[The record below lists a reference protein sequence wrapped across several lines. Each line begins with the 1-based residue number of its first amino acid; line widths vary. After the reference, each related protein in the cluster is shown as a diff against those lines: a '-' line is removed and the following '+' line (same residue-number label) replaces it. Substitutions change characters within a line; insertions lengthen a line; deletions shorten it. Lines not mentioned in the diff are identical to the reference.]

1 MKLKMCSVAIALSA
15 LFAQPFNRAYPIG
28 VSRTNRRIATL
39 MVHTSPLDQAG
50 TGDAGGMNI
59 YVCEAAQNM
68 AAMGVEVDIFTR
80 RTNTEVADIVEVS
93 PGVRVIQLNVGP
105 ISGVTKEQLPTF
117 IPALAE
123 EFKKALVATHYD
135 VIHSHYWISGKVAMP
150 VAKELN
156 IPLVHTMHTMARVKN
171 LNLAEGEMPEPMIR
185 VQGETQVVAAADSL
199 IANTDAEAAS
209 LVSLYEACPDNVS
222 VVSPG
227 VNLKVFTA
235 GAGKAAARE
244 FVGLPRDA
252 HIITFVGRIQP
263 HKGPEVLIRA
273 VAEMVQHSPH
283 LRAKLVTN
291 IIGGASGANQS
302 EVERL
307 KELTSW
313 LGIDDVVRFAPPVA
327 RQDLPQWYRAADLI
341 CVPSYSESFG
351 LVALEAQACGT
362 PVVATAVGGLR
373 TAVADGISGVLVDG
387 HDPRAWSSVLARLI
401 QEPQRR
407 VLLSMGAVEHASHFG
422 WDATSRGTLDIYD
435 RVLSAR
441 SDAQKN
447 IG

>member
-1 MKLKMCSVAIALSA
+1 
-15 LFAQPFNRAYPIG
+15 
-28 VSRTNRRIATL
+28 

-59 YVCEAAQNM
+59 YVCESAQKM
-68 AAMGVEVDIFTR
+68 SEHGVAVDIFTR
-80 RTNTEVADIVEVS
+80 RTNSEVADVVQVS
-93 PGVRVIQLNVGP
+93 PGVRVIHLNVGP
-105 ISGVTKEQLPTF
+105 VEGVTKEQLPSL
-117 IPALAE
+117 IPALSE
-123 EFKKALVATHYD
+123 EFKKALSGKDKYD

-150 VAKELN
+150 VAQELG

-171 LNLAEGEMPEPMIR
+171 LALAEGERPEPMIR
-185 VQGETQVVAAADSL
+185 VQGESQVVAAADAL

-227 VNLKVFTA
+227 VNLSTFTPVSSK
-235 GAGKAAARE
+235 KAVRE
-244 FVGLPRDA
+244 KIGLPTDA
-252 HIITFVGRIQP
+252 HIVTFVGRIQP

-273 VAEMVQHSPH
+273 IAEMITHSPH
-283 LRAKLVTN
+283 LRPKLVVN
-291 IIGGASGANQS
+291 IVGGNSGANT

-307 KELTSW
+307 QELSSW
-313 LGIDDVVRFAPPVA
+313 LGIGDVIRFAPPVSRTELA
-327 RQDLPQWYRAADLI
+327 DWYRASDLV

-362 PVVATAVGGLR
+362 PVVASAVGGLR

-387 HDPRAWSSVLARLI
+387 HDPRAWSSVLARLL

-407 VLLSMGAVEHASHFG
+407 VLLSMGAIEHASHFG
-422 WDATSRGTLDIYD
+422 WESTARGILDIYD
-435 RVLSAR
+435 RVQSGAQSA
-441 SDAQKN
+441 KL